1 MSVSMVIGGG
11 DEYVLMAW
19 VGVAVGV
26 GVEVGSTGVAV
37 GVGVRVGAGVG
48 GTGVAAGVGVRV
60 GVGVGGTGVAV
71 GAACAVASSRAFA
84 LTSKAASSACFSS
97 ILASTVASMSGVG
110 CGVPP
115 HATITKTNT
124 AASSGS
130 DMDFRCI
137 FLPLV
142 VPNPPWD
149 S

>member
-1 MSVSMVIGGG
+1 VSMVIGGG
-11 DEYVLMAW
+11 DEYVLMAG

-37 GVGVRVGAGVG
+37 
-48 GTGVAAGVGVRV
+48 GVGVRV

-97 ILASTVASMSGVG
+97 ILTSTVASMSGVG

-115 HATITKTNT
+115 HATITNTNT

-137 FLPLV
+137 FLPSV
-142 VPNPPWD
+142 VPNPPSD
-149 S
+149 SYPLAPHLSSLPLGAV